1 VIRLRVRSLA
11 NVVLR
16 RLSRVLVMAFL
27 TVFSGLTFAV
37 ESGGVPAVV
46 TRQVTGPVNAGSV
59 MQLLAG
65 LILVIALIFLLG
77 WLVKRY
83 SGLPGQNRALR
94 VVASL
99 PLTARER
106 LVLVQAG
113 DQQLLLGVAPGRVSL
128 LKSYDESLIEPGVAM
143 GEFASRL
150 QQVMS
155 RKEAE

>member
-1 VIRLRVRSLA
+1 MIWLRPRSNGTPLVA
-11 NVVLR
+11 ISRCLMAALFTGV
-16 RLSRVLVMAFL
+16 SRVAMAAEAD
-27 TVFSGLTFAV
+27 TK
-37 ESGGVPAVV
+37 GGVVVPRAVV
-46 TRQVTGPVNAGSV
+46 DPINAGSV

-65 LILVIALIFLLG
+65 LILVVALILLLG

-99 PLTARER
+99 PLTTREK

-113 DQQLLLGVAPGRVSL
+113 ERQLLLGVAPGRVSL
-128 LKSYDESLIEPGVAM
+128 LCSYDEPLIEPGAAM

-150 QQVMS
+150 QQAIS
-155 RKEAE
+155 RKESE

>member
-1 VIRLRVRSLA
+1 MRVRLLGNTFLQRHSRA
-11 NVVLR
+11 PVAVFFAVL
-16 RLSRVLVMAFL
+16 
-27 TVFSGLTFAV
+27 SGQALAV
-37 ESGGVPAVV
+37 ESGGVAAAITRPV
-46 TRQVTGPVNAGSV
+46 TDPVNAGSV

-65 LILVIALIFLLG
+65 LILVVALILLLG

-99 PLTARER
+99 PLSARER

-128 LKSYDESLIEPGVAM
+128 LKSYDQALIEPGAAM

>member
-1 VIRLRVRSLA
+1 MRVR
-11 NVVLR
+11 VLGN
-16 RLSRVLVMAFL
+16 AFL
-27 TVFSGLTFAV
+27 QRHSRALVAVFFAVLSGQVLAV
-37 ESGGVPAVV
+37 ESGGVAAAITRPV
-46 TRQVTGPVNAGSV
+46 TDPVNAGSV

-65 LILVIALIFLLG
+65 LILVVALILLLG

-99 PLTARER
+99 PLSARER

-128 LKSYDESLIEPGVAM
+128 LKSYDQALIEPGAAM